1 MSGDSAASAPGRS
14 GGRPGRPVGR
24 KSAGSRW
31 GRLLEG
37 GLLQGGVQGSP
48 VIRLFVRWVRRP
60 LLPVMRL
67 WRRNIQLKVV
77 VTTLLMSLGVVLL
90 LGFVVI
96 GQVRN
101 GLLDAKV
108 KASQS
113 QATGGFAVAEQQAD
127 EAVSVTDDQGTAVD
141 GRPAQSVIQWM
152 SDLVESLS
160 SGGQG
165 AFDVVTLPASDESG
179 SGRGPRA
186 SGEVNPTA
194 SVPAAL
200 REQIDASTSAAQ
212 SYTRIV
218 YDTTKDSQPGLVI
231 GKQVNDPNGDP
242 YQLYYLFPLTQEE
255 KSLSL
260 VKGTLATAGLFVVVL
275 LGAIAWL
282 VVRQVVTP
290 VRMAAGIAE
299 RLSAGRLQERMKV
312 TGEDDIARL
321 GEAFNKMAQN
331 LQLKINQL
339 EDLSRMQRRFV
350 SDVSH
355 ELRTPLTTVRM
366 AADVIHEAREDF
378 DPVTARSAELLADQ
392 LDRFESL
399 LADLLEISRFDAGAA
414 ALEADAIDLREVVR
428 RVVSGAEPLAE
439 RKGTLI
445 RIVGD
450 QQPVVAEA
458 DARRVERVL
467 RNLVVNAVEHGEG
480 KDVVVKLAAAGG
492 AVAVAVRDY
501 GVGLKPGE
509 ATRVFSR
516 FWRADP
522 ARARTTG
529 GTGLGLSI
537 ALEDARLHGGWL
549 QAWGEPGG
557 GSQFRLTLPRTA
569 DEPLRGSPIPLEPK
583 DSRRNR
589 GLDEAGLSRGDGDGD
604 GEKRATVPAQE
615 PGADGSA
622 RASRDPFALRPTTV
636 APTADPTALPGN
648 GARVVSRPGGTSVTP
663 GARGAGGSSSAGGG
677 DAEARDAGPEDDGRS
692 GAGRDGADPGGAAGR
707 PRTDSGGPAGRP
719 DGGRDEGIAGGPSD
733 GVRGGTAGAG
743 EPEPRPGARDGAD
756 AERPDGEGL
765 GGERGGSAA
774 RGAARDGEAS
784 RGR

>member
-24 KSAGSRW
+24 EKTSSRW
-31 GRLLEG
+31 ARFLESG
-37 GLLQGGVQGSP
+37 LLLQGGVQGSP
-48 VIRLFVRWVRRP
+48 VIRLFMRWVRRP

-113 QATGGFAVAEQQAD
+113 QATGGFAVAKQRAD
-127 EAVSVTDDQGTAVD
+127 EAASGTGDDVATAD
-141 GRPAQSVIQWM
+141 GRPAQNVIQWM
-152 SDLVESLS
+152 SDLVSSLS

-165 AFDVVTLPASDESG
+165 AFDVVTLPASDADG
-179 SGRGPRA
+179 AGGRGPRA
-186 SGEVNPTA
+186 SGEVDWSR
-194 SVPAAL
+194 SVPADL
-200 REQIDASTSAAQ
+200 RELIGSSTTAAQ
-212 SYTRIV
+212 SYTRIT
-218 YDTTKDSQPGLVI
+218 YNNETKDSQPGLVI

-331 LQLKINQL
+331 LQLKISQL

-414 ALEADAIDLREVVR
+414 ALEAEPVDLRDVVR

-439 RKGTLI
+439 RKGSQI
-445 RIVGD
+445 RVLGD

-480 KDVVVKLAAAGG
+480 RDVVVKLAAAGG

-589 GLDEAGLSRGDGDGD
+589 GLDDAGLPCGGEEA
-604 GEKRATVPAQE
+604 EKRATVPAQSASGPVR
-615 PGADGSA
+615 PGPA
-622 RASRDPFALRPTTV
+622 RDPIPPRTV
-636 APTADPTALPGN
+636 SAPPSADPTALPGN
-648 GARVVSRPGGTSVTP
+648 GARVVPRPASGTRRQDDPQATPEQPARDGGASGP
-663 GARGAGGSSSAGGG
+663 AGAAGHDGVSGSSGAAGGG
-677 DAEARDAGPEDDGRS
+677 VVSGPASAAGHGRPSGSAGPS
-692 GAGRDGADPGGAAGR
+692 RDQVV
-707 PRTDSGGPAGRP
+707 GGP
-719 DGGRDEGIAGGPSD
+719 
-733 GVRGGTAGAG
+733 RG
-743 EPEPRPGARDGAD
+743 EDKD
-756 AERPDGEGL
+756 N
-765 GGERGGSAA
+765 GSAGSG
-774 RGAARDGEAS
+774 RETEWENVDRHGEAF

>member
-14 GGRPGRPVGR
+14 GARPGRPVGR
-24 KSAGSRW
+24 SAGARFRS
-31 GRLLEG
+31 LFEG

-48 VIRLFVRWVRRP
+48 VLRLFLRWVRRP

-67 WRRNIQLKVV
+67 WRRNIQLRVV
-77 VTTLLMSLGVVLL
+77 ATTLLMSLGVVLL

-113 QATGGFAVAEQQAD
+113 QATGGFAVAKQKAD
-127 EAVSVTDDQGTAVD
+127 EAASGTATGTNPATGTGDGTSTAD
-141 GRPAQSVIQWM
+141 GRQSQNIIPWM

-160 SGGQG
+160 SGGAG
-165 AFDVVTLPASDESG
+165 AFDVVTLPVGDDSGGGRSPRG
-179 SGRGPRA
+179 SGN
-186 SGEVNPTA
+186 VNPTS
-194 SVPAAL
+194 SVPADL
-200 REQIDASTSAAQ
+200 RERVNSGTTAAQ

-218 YDTTKDSQPGLVI
+218 YSNGKEAQPALVI
-231 GKQVNDPNGDP
+231 GKQVNDPNGRP
-242 YQLYYLFPLTQEE
+242 YELYYLFPLTQEE

-331 LQLKINQL
+331 LQVKIQQM

-414 ALEADAIDLREVVR
+414 ALEAEPIDLREVVR
-428 RVVSGAEPLAE
+428 RVVSGTEPLAE
-439 RKGTLI
+439 RKGTHI
-445 RIVGD
+445 RVVGD

-480 KDVVVKLAAAGG
+480 KDVVVKLATAGG

-589 GLDEAGLSRGDGDGD
+589 GLDEAGLPGGS
-604 GEKRATVPAQE
+604 GEKRATVPVQQGGPAA
-615 PGADGSA
+615 PSLPP
-622 RASRDPFALRPTTV
+622 RAPRLAGVTPA
-636 APTADPTALPGN
+636 ADPAALPGNGN
-648 GARVVSRPGGTSVTP
+648 GARVVPRSTGGP
-663 GARGAGGSSSAGGG
+663 R
-677 DAEARDAGPEDDGRS
+677 RLDDGTA
-692 GAGRDGADPGGAAGR
+692 AGSAADPGVA
-707 PRTDSGGPAGRP
+707 RP
-719 DGGRDEGIAGGPSD
+719 DTGGAPQDS
-733 GVRGGTAGAG
+733 T
-743 EPEPRPGARDGAD
+743 EP
-756 AERPDGEGL
+756 
-765 GGERGGSAA
+765 
-774 RGAARDGEAS
+774 GEAF

>member
-1 MSGDSAASAPGRS
+1 MSGDSAASAPGQ
-14 GGRPGRPVGR
+14 PGNRAERPVGR
-24 KSAGSRW
+24 RTSGSRW
-31 GRLLEG
+31 ERLLAG

-48 VIRLFVRWVRRP
+48 VLRLFMRWVRRP

-67 WRRNIQLKVV
+67 WRRNIQLRIV
-77 VTTLLMSLGVVLL
+77 VTTLLMSLSVVLL

-113 QATGGFAVAEQQAD
+113 QATGGFTAAEQKADD
-127 EAVSVTDDQGTAVD
+127 EASLAGNDADPNGDRVQNVGE
-141 GRPAQSVIQWM
+141 WM
-152 SDLVESLS
+152 TTLVNSLS

-165 AFDVVTLPASDESG
+165 AFDVVTLSPASGDG
-179 SGRGPRA
+179 TTGGLGPRV
-186 SGEVNPTA
+186 SGGVQWDL
-194 SVPAAL
+194 SVPVEL
-200 REQIDASTSAAQ
+200 RERVDDGTSAVQ
-212 SYTRIV
+212 SYTTIH
-218 YDTTKDSQPGLVI
+218 YYNGQEPQPGLII
-231 GKQVNDPNGDP
+231 GKQVSDPNSNS
-242 YQLYYLFPLTQEE
+242 YQLYYLFPLAQEE

-312 TGEDDIARL
+312 SGEDDIARL

-331 LQLKINQL
+331 LQLKIQQL
-339 EDLSRMQRRFV
+339 EELSRMQRRFV

-366 AADVIHEAREDF
+366 AADVIHDARVDF

-414 ALEADAIDLREVVR
+414 ALEAEPIDLREVVR
-428 RVVSGAEPLAE
+428 KVVSGAEPLAE
-439 RKGTLI
+439 RKGTRI
-445 RIVGD
+445 RVLGD

-480 KDVVVKLAAAGG
+480 KDVLVKLAAAGG

-589 GLDEAGLSRGDGDGD
+589 GLNDAGRPLGGSG
-604 GEKRATVPAQE
+604 KLATVPVQAGE
-615 PGADGSA
+615 HGAARAAIGPRPGAGQ
-622 RASRDPFALRPTTV
+622 
-636 APTADPTALPGN
+636 APTADPTALPGS
-648 GARVVSRPGGTSVTP
+648 GARVV
-663 GARGAGGSSSAGGG
+663 
-677 DAEARDAGPEDDGRS
+677 
-692 GAGRDGADPGGAAGR
+692 
-707 PRTDSGGPAGRP
+707 
-719 DGGRDEGIAGGPSD
+719 
-733 GVRGGTAGAG
+733 
-743 EPEPRPGARDGAD
+743 PRPGVPSATPSPARQPEDGAERGEKRPAESD
-756 AERPDGEGL
+756 AERQHEQ
-765 GGERGGSAA
+765 
-774 RGAARDGEAS
+774 GEAF

>member
-1 MSGDSAASAPGRS
+1 MSGDSAASAPGRP
-14 GGRPGRPVGR
+14 GARPGRPVGR
-24 KSAGSRW
+24 AAAGA
-31 GRLLEG
+31 RLRSLFEG
-37 GLLQGGVQGSP
+37 GLVRGGVQGSP
-48 VIRLFVRWVRRP
+48 VLRLLLRWVRRP
-60 LLPVMRL
+60 LLPLMRL
-67 WRRNIQLKVV
+67 WRRNIQLRVV
-77 VTTLLMSLGVVLL
+77 ATTLLMSLGVVLL

-113 QATGGFAVAEQQAD
+113 QATGGFAVAKQKAD
-127 EAVSVTDDQGTAVD
+127 EAAGATGTGGAAGTGAGDGTATPD
-141 GRPAQSVIQWM
+141 GRQSQNVIQWM

-160 SGGQG
+160 SGGAG
-165 AFDVVTLPASDESG
+165 AFDVVTLPVGDDSGGGRSPRG
-179 SGRGPRA
+179 SGN
-186 SGEVNPTA
+186 VDPTS
-194 SVPAAL
+194 SVPGDL
-200 REQIDASTSAAQ
+200 RERVNSGMTAAQ

-218 YDTTKDSQPGLVI
+218 YYNGKDSQPGLVI
-231 GKQVNDPNGDP
+231 GKQVNDPNGRP
-242 YQLYYLFPLTQEE
+242 YELYYLFPLTQEE

-331 LQLKINQL
+331 LQVKIGQL

-414 ALEADAIDLREVVR
+414 ALEAEPIDLREVVR
-428 RVVSGAEPLAE
+428 RVVGGAEPLAE
-439 RKGTLI
+439 RKGTRI
-445 RIVGD
+445 RVLGD

-458 DARRVERVL
+458 DARRVERIL

-589 GLDEAGLSRGDGDGD
+589 GLGDAGAPRGGE
-604 GEKRATVPAQE
+604 EKRATVPVQPGGAQA
-615 PGADGSA
+615 P
-622 RASRDPFALRPTTV
+622 ALPPRTAIGPHLAGVTP
-636 APTADPTALPGN
+636 AADPTALPGSGN
-648 GARVVSRPGGTSVTP
+648 GARVVPRPAG
-663 GARGAGGSSSAGGG
+663 GARRPADQPA
-677 DAEARDAGPEDDGRS
+677 AAAAPAAGP
-692 GAGRDGADPGGAAGR
+692 APAAE
-707 PRTDSGGPAGRP
+707 PA
-719 DGGRDEGIAGGPSD
+719 S
-733 GVRGGTAGAG
+733 GVRPA
-743 EPEPRPGARDGAD
+743 PGKG
-756 AERPDGEGL
+756 AERPD
-765 GGERGGSAA
+765 AA
-774 RGAARDGEAS
+774 GHGHPHRPDAAAQEDSTEAGEAF

>member
-1 MSGDSAASAPGRS
+1 MSEDSAVSGSGLPGE
-14 GGRPGRPVGR
+14 RPKRPVGR
-24 KSAGSRW
+24 TASGTRV
-31 GRLLEG
+31 GRFFEG
-37 GLLQGGVQGSP
+37 GLLRGGVQGSP
-48 VIRLFVRWVRRP
+48 VLRLFLRWVRRP

-67 WRRNIQLKVV
+67 WRRNIQLRVV
-77 VTTLLMSLGVVLL
+77 ATTLLMSLGVVLL

-108 KASQS
+108 HASQS
-113 QATGGFAVAEQQAD
+113 QATGGFAVAKQRAD
-127 EAVSVTDDQGTAVD
+127 EAAGTNGTGTGTAPATADGSTDGTAGAD
-141 GRPAQSVIQWM
+141 GRPTQNVIQWM

-160 SGGQG
+160 SGGAG
-165 AFDVVTLPASDESG
+165 AFDVVTLPVGDDSGGGRSPRG
-179 SGRGPRA
+179 SGN
-186 SGEVNPTA
+186 VNPT
-194 SVPAAL
+194 SSIPADL
-200 REQIDASTSAAQ
+200 RDRVNSGMTAAQ

-218 YDTTKDSQPGLVI
+218 YSNGKESQPALVI
-231 GKQVNDPNGDP
+231 GKQVNDPNGRP
-242 YQLYYLFPLTQEE
+242 YELYYLFPLTQEE

-331 LQLKINQL
+331 LQGKIQQL

-414 ALEADAIDLREVVR
+414 ALEAEPIDLREVVR
-428 RVVSGAEPLAE
+428 RVVGGAEPLAE
-439 RKGTLI
+439 RKGTRI
-445 RIVGD
+445 RVVGD
-450 QQPVVAEA
+450 LQPVVAEA

-480 KDVVVKLAAAGG
+480 KDVIVKLAAAGG

-583 DSRRNR
+583 DARRR
-589 GLDEAGLSRGDGDGD
+589 RRPDDSGTPRQ
-604 GEKRATVPAQE
+604 EKRATVPAQQGGGHV
-615 PGADGSA
+615 PALPS
-622 RASRDPFALRPTTV
+622 RAPV
-636 APTADPTALPGN
+636 APRRSATPATDPTALPGN
-648 GARVVSRPGGTSVTP
+648 GNGARVVPRPTGSVQRSEERSAEDRVP
-663 GARGAGGSSSAGGG
+663 DAMAVRPESGQGPAR
-677 DAEARDAGPEDDGRS
+677 PEDS
-692 GAGRDGADPGGAAGR
+692 
-707 PRTDSGGPAGRP
+707 
-719 DGGRDEGIAGGPSD
+719 I
-733 GVRGGTAGAG
+733 
-743 EPEPRPGARDGAD
+743 EP
-756 AERPDGEGL
+756 
-765 GGERGGSAA
+765 
-774 RGAARDGEAS
+774 GEAF

>member
-1 MSGDSAASAPGRS
+1 MSEDSAASAPGRS
-14 GGRPGRPVGR
+14 GARPGRPVGR
-24 KSAGSRW
+24 TAGARFRS
-31 GRLLEG
+31 LFEG

-48 VIRLFVRWVRRP
+48 VIRLLLRWVRRP

-67 WRRNIQLKVV
+67 WRRNIQLRVV
-77 VTTLLMSLGVVLL
+77 ATTLVMSLGVVLL

-113 QATGGFAVAEQQAD
+113 QATGGFAVAKQKAD
-127 EAVSVTDDQGTAVD
+127 EAASGAGPGAAAGSRTADGTATAD
-141 GRPAQSVIQWM
+141 GRQSQNVIPWM

-160 SGGQG
+160 SGGAG
-165 AFDVVTLPASDESG
+165 AFDVVTLPVGDDSGGGRSPRG
-179 SGRGPRA
+179 SGN
-186 SGEVNPTA
+186 VNPT
-194 SVPAAL
+194 SSIPDDL
-200 REQIDASTSAAQ
+200 RERVNSGTTAAQ

-218 YDTTKDSQPGLVI
+218 YANGKESQPALVI
-231 GKQVNDPNGDP
+231 GKQVNDPNGRP
-242 YQLYYLFPLTQEE
+242 YELYYLFPLTQEE

-331 LQLKINQL
+331 LQVKIQQL

-414 ALEADAIDLREVVR
+414 ALEAEPIDLREVVR

-439 RKGTLI
+439 RKGTHI
-445 RIVGD
+445 RVVGD

-589 GLDEAGLSRGDGDGD
+589 GLDEAGLPGGGE
-604 GEKRATVPAQE
+604 EKRATLPVQQRGPQSPAL
-615 PGADGSA
+615 PPRAPIAPRPAAGA
-622 RASRDPFALRPTTV
+622 
-636 APTADPTALPGN
+636 ADPAALPGNGN
-648 GARVVSRPGGTSVTP
+648 GARVVPRPTG
-663 GARGAGGSSSAGGG
+663 GARRTDDRPATRPAP
-677 DAEARDAGPEDDGRS
+677 DAGP
-692 GAGRDGADPGGAAGR
+692 A
-707 PRTDSGGPAGRP
+707 RP
-719 DGGRDEGIAGGPSD
+719 DAADTEDS
-733 GVRGGTAGAG
+733 T
-743 EPEPRPGARDGAD
+743 EP
-756 AERPDGEGL
+756 
-765 GGERGGSAA
+765 
-774 RGAARDGEAS
+774 GEAF

>member
-1 MSGDSAASAPGRS
+1 MSEDSAASSPGRT
-14 GGRPGRPVGR
+14 GARAGRSVGR
-24 KSAGSRW
+24 KTGGSRW
-31 GRLLEG
+31 GRLLES

-48 VIRLFVRWVRRP
+48 VLRLFMRWIRRP

-77 VTTLLMSLGVVLL
+77 VTTLLMSMGVVLL

-113 QATGGFAVAEQQAD
+113 QATGGFAVAKQKSD
-127 EAVSVTDDQGTAVD
+127 EAGAGTGDDAAPVD
-141 GRPAQSVIQWM
+141 DRAEQNVIQWM

-160 SGGQG
+160 SGGQS
-165 AFDVVTLPASDESG
+165 AFDVVTLPAGGDTG
-179 SGRGPRA
+179 GGRGPRA
-186 SGEVNPTA
+186 SGDVDPSA
-194 SVPAAL
+194 SVPEGL
-200 REQIDASTSAAQ
+200 REQVDDNTAAAQ

-218 YDTTKDSQPGLVI
+218 YSSTKESQPALVI

-331 LQLKINQL
+331 LQLKIQQL

-414 ALEADAIDLREVVR
+414 ALEAEPIDLRDVVR
-428 RVVSGAEPLAE
+428 RVLSGAEPLAE
-439 RKGTLI
+439 RKGTTI
-445 RIVGD
+445 RVVGD
-450 QQPVVAEA
+450 QQPVVAEV
-458 DARRVERVL
+458 DTRRVERVL

-589 GLDEAGLSRGDGDGD
+589 GLDDAGLPRGG
-604 GEKRATVPAQE
+604 GEKTATVPAQPTE
-615 PGADGSA
+615 GRGP
-622 RASRDPFALRPTTV
+622 SRGPIAPRPV
-636 APTADPTALPGN
+636 SLAPTADPTALPGN
-648 GARVVSRPGGTSVTP
+648 GARVVPRPASSGGRPDEMPT
-663 GARGAGGSSSAGGG
+663 GAEDGAGPRGSAASGPDG
-677 DAEARDAGPEDDGRS
+677 GPEDESTGS
-692 GAGRDGADPGGAAGR
+692 SGGASA
-707 PRTDSGGPAGRP
+707 
-719 DGGRDEGIAGGPSD
+719 
-733 GVRGGTAGAG
+733 
-743 EPEPRPGARDGAD
+743 
-756 AERPDGEGL
+756 
-765 GGERGGSAA
+765 GSAA
-774 RGAARDGEAS
+774 VSSGRASTDPYEQGEAF

>member
-1 MSGDSAASAPGRS
+1 MSGDSAASAPGPDRA
-14 GGRPGRPVGR
+14 GAGRPVGR
-24 KSAGSRW
+24 KTTGSRW

-48 VIRLFVRWVRRP
+48 VLRLFMRWVRRP

-113 QATGGFAVAEQQAD
+113 QATGGFAVAKQKAD
-127 EAVSVTDDQGTAVD
+127 EAAVGTSDDGTAAD
-141 GRPAQSVIQWM
+141 QRQSQNLTSWM

-165 AFDVVTLPASDESG
+165 AFEVVTLPAGDDNSG
-179 SGRGPRA
+179 GGRGPRG
-186 SGEVNPTA
+186 SGYVDPTA
-194 SVPAAL
+194 SVPEDL
-200 REQIDASTSAAQ
+200 RARINDDTAAAQ
-212 SYTRIV
+212 SYTRIL
-218 YDTTKDSQPGLVI
+218 YSNNKESQPALVI
-231 GKQVNDPNGDP
+231 GKQVNDPNGEP

-331 LQLKINQL
+331 LQLKIQQL

-414 ALEADAIDLREVVR
+414 ALEAEPIDLREVVR

-439 RKGTLI
+439 RKGTHI
-445 RIVGD
+445 RVLGD
-450 QQPVVAEA
+450 QQPVIAEA

-480 KDVVVKLAAAGG
+480 KDVLVKLASAGG

-589 GLDEAGLSRGDGDGD
+589 GLNDAGLPRGD
-604 GEKRATVPAQE
+604 KAATVPAQPVADQIPPMA
-615 PGADGSA
+615 PGLGGAA
-622 RASRDPFALRPTTV
+622 A
-636 APTADPTALPGN
+636 TADPTALPGN
-648 GARVVSRPGGTSVTP
+648 GARVVPRPTSGARRQNETPGEDGAETSSRPDTV
-663 GARGAGGSSSAGGG
+663 
-677 DAEARDAGPEDDGRS
+677 PEES
-692 GAGRDGADPGGAAGR
+692 KKQ
-707 PRTDSGGPAGRP
+707 
-719 DGGRDEGIAGGPSD
+719 
-733 GVRGGTAGAG
+733 
-743 EPEPRPGARDGAD
+743 
-756 AERPDGEGL
+756 
-765 GGERGGSAA
+765 
-774 RGAARDGEAS
+774 GEAF

>member
-1 MSGDSAASAPGRS
+1 MTRDSAASAPGS
-14 GGRPGRPVGR
+14 GARAGRPVGPDPVGH
-24 KSAGSRW
+24 KPPGSRW
-31 GRLLEG
+31 SRLLEG
-37 GLLQGGVQGSP
+37 GLLHGGVQGSP
-48 VIRLFVRWVRRP
+48 VLRLFMRWVRRP

-77 VTTLLMSLGVVLL
+77 ATTLLMSLGVVLL

-113 QATGGFAVAEQQAD
+113 QATGGFTAAKQKAE
-127 EAVSVTDDQGTAVD
+127 EAAGANGDDTTPAD
-141 GRPAQSVIQWM
+141 GRPSQNVIQWM
-152 SDLVESLS
+152 SELVKSLS
-160 SGGQG
+160 SGGQS
-165 AFDVVTLPASDESG
+165 AFDVVTLPMGGESG

-186 SGEVNPTA
+186 SGTVNWAA
-194 SVPAAL
+194 SVPEAL
-200 REQIDASTSAAQ
+200 RERIDGDTAAAQ

-218 YDTTKDSQPGLVI
+218 YNSDQPSQPGLVI
-231 GKQVNDPNGDP
+231 GKQVNDPNGEP

-260 VKGTLATAGLFVVVL
+260 VRGTLATAGLFVVVL

-290 VRMAAGIAE
+290 VRMAASIAE

-331 LQLKINQL
+331 LQLKISQL

-366 AADVIHEAREDF
+366 AADVIHDARVDF

-392 LDRFESL
+392 LDRFETL

-414 ALEADAIDLREVVR
+414 ALEAEPIDLREVVR

-439 RKGTLI
+439 RKGTRI
-445 RIVGD
+445 RLSGD

-480 KDVVVKLAAAGG
+480 RDVVVKLAAAGG

-569 DEPLRGSPIPLEPK
+569 DEPLRGSPIPLEPA

-589 GLDEAGLSRGDGDGD
+589 GLQDAGLNDTTST
-604 GEKRATVPAQE
+604 RAADKAVGVPAQA
-615 PGADGSA
+615 PAGQASPVPA
-622 RASRDPFALRPTTV
+622 RGPIPPRQAAV

-648 GARVVSRPGGTSVTP
+648 GARVVPRPV
-663 GARGAGGSSSAGGG
+663 
-677 DAEARDAGPEDDGRS
+677 S
-692 GAGRDGADPGGAAGR
+692 GAARRQD
-707 PRTDSGGPAGRP
+707 GGPAPGAASRP
-719 DGGRDEGIAGGPSD
+719 DAGSEESS
-733 GVRGGTAGAG
+733 RQ
-743 EPEPRPGARDGAD
+743 
-756 AERPDGEGL
+756 
-765 GGERGGSAA
+765 
-774 RGAARDGEAS
+774 GEAT

>member
-14 GGRPGRPVGR
+14 GDRPGRSVGR
-24 KSAGSRW
+24 KAAGSRW
-31 GRLLEG
+31 GRFFEG
-37 GLLQGGVQGSP
+37 GLLQGGVHGSP
-48 VIRLFVRWVRRP
+48 VLRLFMRWVRRP

-108 KASQS
+108 NASQS
-113 QATGGFAVAEQQAD
+113 QATGGFAVAKQKAD
-127 EAVSVTDDQGTAVD
+127 EAAGDTAD
-141 GRPAQSVIQWM
+141 RTSAAGGRPSQNVIQWM
-152 SDLVESLS
+152 SDLVASLS

-165 AFDVVTLPASDESG
+165 AFDVVTLPVGDESG
-179 SGRGPRA
+179 GGRSPRGSGD
-186 SGEVNPTA
+186 VDPTS
-194 SVPAAL
+194 SVPEDL
-200 REQIDASTSAAQ
+200 RTRVNSNMTAAQ

-218 YDTTKDSQPGLVI
+218 YNNGKDSQPALVI

-242 YQLYYLFPLTQEE
+242 YELYYLFPLTQEE

-299 RLSAGRLQERMKV
+299 RLSAGKLQERMKV

-331 LQLKINQL
+331 LQLKIQQL

-414 ALEADAIDLREVVR
+414 ALEAEPIDLREVVR

-439 RKGTLI
+439 RKGTHI
-445 RIVGD
+445 RVVGD

-480 KDVVVKLAAAGG
+480 KDVIVKLAAAGG

-589 GLDEAGLSRGDGDGD
+589 GLDDAGLPGGGDG
-604 GEKRATVPAQE
+604 KRATVPVQ
-615 PGADGSA
+615 PSGGQVPPLPP
-622 RASRDPFALRPTTV
+622 RAPIAHRLATV
-636 APTADPTALPGN
+636 TPAADPTALPGN
-648 GARVVSRPGGTSVTP
+648 GARVVPRPNGGVRRQDD
-663 GARGAGGSSSAGGG
+663 ASAGGT
-677 DAEARDAGPEDDGRS
+677 AREES
-692 GAGRDGADPGGAAGR
+692 ADR
-707 PRTDSGGPAGRP
+707 
-719 DGGRDEGIAGGPSD
+719 
-733 GVRGGTAGAG
+733 
-743 EPEPRPGARDGAD
+743 AD
-756 AERPDGEGL
+756 AAEDSNKP
-765 GGERGGSAA
+765 
-774 RGAARDGEAS
+774 GEAF

>member
-14 GGRPGRPVGR
+14 GARGGRPVGR
-24 KSAGSRW
+24 GTAGSRW
-31 GRLLEG
+31 RRFLES

-48 VIRLFVRWVRRP
+48 VLRLFMRWVRRP

-67 WRRNIQLKVV
+67 WRRNLQLKVV

-113 QATGGFAVAEQQAD
+113 QATGGFSAAKTTAD
-127 EAVSVTDDQGTAVD
+127 EAGAAGPGDDGTATD
-141 GRPAQSVIQWM
+141 GRSDQNVIQWM
-152 SDLVESLS
+152 SDLVEQLS

-165 AFDVVTLPASDESG
+165 AFEVVTLPAGGDSG
-179 SGRGPRA
+179 GGRGPRA
-186 SGEVNPTA
+186 SNYVDPTA
-194 SVPAAL
+194 SVPENL
-200 REQIDASTSAAQ
+200 RERIDSSTAAAQ
-212 SYTRIV
+212 SYTRII
-218 YDTTKDSQPGLVI
+218 YNADKESQPALVI

-331 LQLKINQL
+331 LQLKIQQL

-414 ALEADAIDLREVVR
+414 ALEAEPIDLREVVR

-439 RKGTLI
+439 RKGTTI
-445 RIVGD
+445 RVVGD

-480 KDVVVKLAAAGG
+480 KDVVVKLASAGG

-569 DEPLRGSPIPLEPK
+569 DEPLRGSPVPLEPK

-589 GLDEAGLSRGDGDGD
+589 GLDDAGLPR
-604 GEKRATVPAQE
+604 GEKSATVPAQQTGE
-615 PGADGSA
+615 QAA
-622 RASRDPFALRPTTV
+622 AMASRDPLAQRLNGA

-648 GARVVSRPGGTSVTP
+648 GARVVPRPASGPRRQDDAPAGER
-663 GARGAGGSSSAGGG
+663 AR
-677 DAEARDAGPEDDGRS
+677 EDAGPAE
-692 GAGRDGADPGGAAGR
+692 
-707 PRTDSGGPAGRP
+707 
-719 DGGRDEGIAGGPSD
+719 GPS
-733 GVRGGTAGAG
+733 RQ
-743 EPEPRPGARDGAD
+743 
-756 AERPDGEGL
+756 
-765 GGERGGSAA
+765 
-774 RGAARDGEAS
+774 GEAF

>member
-1 MSGDSAASAPGRS
+1 MSRDSAASAPGRS
-14 GGRPGRPVGR
+14 GTRAGRPVGQDSGR
-24 KSAGSRW
+24 SRW
-31 GRLLEG
+31 ARLLEG
-37 GLLQGGVQGSP
+37 GLLHGGVQGSP
-48 VIRLFVRWVRRP
+48 VLRLLMRWVRRP

-77 VTTLLMSLGVVLL
+77 VTTLLMSLGVLLL

-113 QATGGFAVAEQQAD
+113 QAAGGFAVAKQKAEEAASATGD
-127 EAVSVTDDQGTAVD
+127 EGTPVD
-141 GRPAQSVIQWM
+141 GRSPQNVIQWM
-152 SDLVESLS
+152 SDLVKSLS

-165 AFDVVTLPASDESG
+165 AFDVVTLPMGGDGG

-186 SGEVNPTA
+186 SGLVSWSA
-194 SVPAAL
+194 SVPEDL
-200 REQIDASTSAAQ
+200 RERLDSDPSAAQ

-218 YDTTKDSQPGLVI
+218 YDSDRPSQPGLVI

-275 LGAIAWL
+275 LGVIAWL

-290 VRMAAGIAE
+290 VRMAASIAE

-331 LQLKINQL
+331 LQLKISQL
-339 EDLSRMQRRFV
+339 EELSRMQRRFV

-366 AADVIHEAREDF
+366 AADVIHDARVDF

-392 LDRFESL
+392 LDRFETL

-414 ALEADAIDLREVVR
+414 ALEAEPVDLREVVR

-439 RKGTLI
+439 RKGTRI
-445 RIVGD
+445 RVTGD
-450 QQPVVAEA
+450 QQPIVAEA

-480 KDVVVKLAAAGG
+480 NDVVVKLAAAGG

-509 ATRVFSR
+509 AARVFSR

-569 DEPLRGSPIPLEPK
+569 DEPLRGSPIPLEPA

-589 GLDEAGLSRGDGDGD
+589 GLNDAGDSGRPQGAD
-604 GEKRATVPAQE
+604 RAATVPAQAA
-615 PGADGSA
+615 PGQVPPVPA
-622 RASRDPFALRPTTV
+622 RGPIPPRPAAT
-636 APTADPTALPGN
+636 ATADPTALPGN
-648 GARVVSRPGGTSVTP
+648 GARVVPRTVSGARKQDGTPASGAADRADTGPQGTS
-663 GARGAGGSSSAGGG
+663 SQ
-677 DAEARDAGPEDDGRS
+677 
-692 GAGRDGADPGGAAGR
+692 
-707 PRTDSGGPAGRP
+707 
-719 DGGRDEGIAGGPSD
+719 
-733 GVRGGTAGAG
+733 
-743 EPEPRPGARDGAD
+743 
-756 AERPDGEGL
+756 
-765 GGERGGSAA
+765 
-774 RGAARDGEAS
+774 GEAF

>member
-1 MSGDSAASAPGRS
+1 MSRDSAASAPGQPGTRA
-14 GGRPGRPVGR
+14 GRPVGR
-24 KSAGSRW
+24 RTTGSRW
-31 GRLLEG
+31 GQFTEG

-48 VIRLFVRWVRRP
+48 VLRLFMRWVRRP

-113 QATGGFAVAEQQAD
+113 QATGGFTVAKQEAD
-127 EAVSVTDDQGTAVD
+127 DAAGAGGDDRSGADDNPVQNVSG
-141 GRPAQSVIQWM
+141 WM
-152 SDLVESLS
+152 SSLVQSLS

-165 AFDVVTLPASDESG
+165 AFSVVTLGTTSADSDSRG
-179 SGRGPRA
+179 LGPRA
-186 SGEVNPTA
+186 SGYVDPSL
-194 SVPAAL
+194 SVPQEL
-200 REQIDASTSAAQ
+200 RERVDGGTGAAQ
-212 SYTRIV
+212 SYTRIF
-218 YDTTKDSQPGLVI
+218 YTNGQDSQSALII
-231 GKQVNDPNGDP
+231 GTQLNDPKNAP

-331 LQLKINQL
+331 LQLKIQQL

-366 AADVIHEAREDF
+366 AADVIHDARVDF
-378 DPVTARSAELLADQ
+378 DPMTARSAELLADQ
-392 LDRFESL
+392 LDRFETL

-414 ALEADAIDLREVVR
+414 ALEAEPIDLREVVR
-428 RVVSGAEPLAE
+428 RVVSGAEPLAD
-439 RKGTLI
+439 RKGTHI
-445 RIVGD
+445 QVVGD

-589 GLDEAGLSRGDGDGD
+589 GLNDAGLPLGGTQ
-604 GEKRATVPAQE
+604 KLATVPAQPVSE
-615 PGADGSA
+615 RTGPPPMIAPRVTGAV
-622 RASRDPFALRPTTV
+622 DPA
-636 APTADPTALPGN
+636 ALPGN
-648 GARVVSRPGGTSVTP
+648 GARVVPRPTAET
-663 GARGAGGSSSAGGG
+663 RGQSPEAAE
-677 DAEARDAGPEDDGRS
+677 DAPSEDGR
-692 GAGRDGADPGGAAGR
+692 
-707 PRTDSGGPAGRP
+707 
-719 DGGRDEGIAGGPSD
+719 
-733 GVRGGTAGAG
+733 GTG
-743 EPEPRPGARDGAD
+743 
-756 AERPDGEGL
+756 ERPEQLKQGE
-765 GGERGGSAA
+765 E
-774 RGAARDGEAS
+774 S

>member
-14 GGRPGRPVGR
+14 GGRPERPVGR
-24 KSAGSRW
+24 KTAGSRW
-31 GRLLEG
+31 GRLFEG

-48 VIRLFVRWVRRP
+48 VLRLFMRWVRRP

-67 WRRNIQLKVV
+67 WRRNIQLRVV
-77 VTTLLMSLGVVLL
+77 ATTLLMSLGVVLL

-113 QATGGFAVAEQQAD
+113 QATGGFAVAKQKAD
-127 EAVSVTDDQGTAVD
+127 EAVGGTGTAPVSGDDTDTAD
-141 GRPAQSVIQWM
+141 GRQSQNVIQWM

-160 SGGQG
+160 SGGAG
-165 AFDVVTLPASDESG
+165 AFDVVTLPVGDDSGGGRSPRG
-179 SGRGPRA
+179 SGY
-186 SGEVNPTA
+186 VNPSS
-194 SVPAAL
+194 SVPADL
-200 REQIDASTSAAQ
+200 RDRVNSSTTAAQ

-218 YDTTKDSQPGLVI
+218 YSNAKESQPALVI
-231 GKQVNDPNGDP
+231 GKQVNDPNGNP
-242 YQLYYLFPLTQEE
+242 YELYYLFPLTQEE

-331 LQLKINQL
+331 LQVKIQQM

-366 AADVIHEAREDF
+366 AADVIHEARQDF

-414 ALEADAIDLREVVR
+414 SLEAEPIDLREVVR
-428 RVVSGAEPLAE
+428 RVVGGAEPLAE
-439 RKGTLI
+439 RKGTRI
-445 RIVGD
+445 RVAGD

-480 KDVVVKLAAAGG
+480 KDVVVRLAAAGG

-589 GLDEAGLSRGDGDGD
+589 GLDDAGLSRGGE
-604 GEKRATVPAQE
+604 EKRATVPVQ
-615 PGADGSA
+615 PGGDRRPPLPAS
-622 RASRDPFALRPTTV
+622 ASRLTAVTPAVDPS
-636 APTADPTALPGN
+636 ALPGS
-648 GARVVSRPGGTSVTP
+648 GARVVPRPAG
-663 GARGAGGSSSAGGG
+663 GARRPEEGQAARQAADTDAGGA
-677 DAEARDAGPEDDGRS
+677 DRTGPED
-692 GAGRDGADPGGAAGR
+692 A
-707 PRTDSGGPAGRP
+707 T
-719 DGGRDEGIAGGPSD
+719 
-733 GVRGGTAGAG
+733 
-743 EPEPRPGARDGAD
+743 EP
-756 AERPDGEGL
+756 
-765 GGERGGSAA
+765 
-774 RGAARDGEAS
+774 GEAF

>member
-1 MSGDSAASAPGRS
+1 MS
-14 GGRPGRPVGR
+14 
-24 KSAGSRW
+24 GSRW
-31 GRLLEG
+31 GRFLEG

-48 VIRLFVRWVRRP
+48 VLRLFMRWVRRP

-67 WRRNIQLKVV
+67 WRRNIQLRIV
-77 VTTLLMSLGVVLL
+77 VTTLLMSLSVVLL

-113 QATGGFAVAEQQAD
+113 QATGGFTVAQQRAD
-127 EAVSVTDDQGTAVD
+127 GAASAAGNESTDSGDRVQNVGERMTNLVS
-141 GRPAQSVIQWM
+141 
-152 SDLVESLS
+152 SLS

-165 AFDVVTLPASDESG
+165 AFDVVTLSPASADGETG
-179 SGRGPRA
+179 ELGPRA
-186 SGEVNPTA
+186 SGGVA
-194 SVPAAL
+194 WDLSVPVEL
-200 REQIDASTSAAQ
+200 RDRVEDGTSAVQ
-212 SYTRIV
+212 SYTQIFYTNGRE
-218 YDTTKDSQPGLVI
+218 SQPALII
-231 GKQVNDPNGDP
+231 GKQINDPNGGP
-242 YQLYYLFPLTQEE
+242 FQLYYLFPLTQEE

-312 TGEDDIARL
+312 SGEDDIARL

-331 LQLKINQL
+331 LQLKISQL

-366 AADVIHEAREDF
+366 AADVIHDARVDF

-414 ALEADAIDLREVVR
+414 ALEAEPADLREVVR

-439 RKGTLI
+439 RKGTQI
-445 RIVGD
+445 QVVGD

-458 DARRVERVL
+458 DTRRVERVL

-583 DSRRNR
+583 DSRRHR
-589 GLDEAGLSRGDGDGD
+589 GLSAAGLPPGGSS
-604 GEKRATVPAQE
+604 KLATVPAQ
-615 PGADGSA
+615 
-622 RASRDPFALRPTTV
+622 ASGDKPQVPPLGLRPSGAT
-636 APTADPTALPGN
+636 PSADPTALPGS
-648 GARVVSRPGGTSVTP
+648 GARVVPLLTGGTCP
-663 GARGAGGSSSAGGG
+663 PADGAGNA
-677 DAEARDAGPEDDGRS
+677 
-692 GAGRDGADPGGAAGR
+692 
-707 PRTDSGGPAGRP
+707 
-719 DGGRDEGIAGGPSD
+719 
-733 GVRGGTAGAG
+733 GGTADA
-743 EPEPRPGARDGAD
+743 PSRDGTGRH
-756 AERPDGEGL
+756 EQ
-765 GGERGGSAA
+765 
-774 RGAARDGEAS
+774 GEAF

>member
-1 MSGDSAASAPGRS
+1 MS
-14 GGRPGRPVGR
+14 
-24 KSAGSRW
+24 
-31 GRLLEG
+31 
-37 GLLQGGVQGSP
+37 GGVQGSP
-48 VIRLFVRWVRRP
+48 VVRLFIRWVRRP

-67 WRRNIQLKVV
+67 WRRNIQLRVV
-77 VTTLLMSLGVVLL
+77 ATTLLMSLGVVLL

-113 QATGGFAVAEQQAD
+113 QATGGFAVARQSAD
-127 EAVSVTDDQGTAVD
+127 ETAAATRGSTGGNGTDG
-141 GRPAQSVIQWM
+141 GQSQNVIQWM

-160 SGGQG
+160 SGGSG
-165 AFDVVTLPASDESG
+165 AFDVVTLPVGDDSGGGRSPRG
-179 SGRGPRA
+179 SGYVSPA
-186 SGEVNPTA
+186 E
-194 SVPAAL
+194 SVPASL
-200 REQIDASTSAAQ
+200 RDRVNSSSSTAAAQ

-218 YDTTKDSQPGLVI
+218 YSNRKDSQPALVI
-231 GKQVNDPNGDP
+231 GKQVNDPNGHP
-242 YQLYYLFPLTQEE
+242 YELYYLFPLTQEE

-331 LQLKINQL
+331 LQLKIQQL

-378 DPVTARSAELLADQ
+378 DPMMARSAELLADQ

-414 ALEADAIDLREVVR
+414 ALEAEPIDLREVVR
-428 RVVSGAEPLAE
+428 RVVGGAEPLAE
-439 RKGTLI
+439 RKGSRI
-445 RIVGD
+445 RVVGD
-450 QQPVVAEA
+450 LQPVVAEA

-467 RNLVVNAVEHGEG
+467 RNLVVNAVEHGDG
-480 KDVVVKLAAAGG
+480 KDVVVKLASAGG

-589 GLDEAGLSRGDGDGD
+589 GLDDGGTPRGGA
-604 GEKRATVPAQE
+604 EKLATVPVQQNGGNASALPPRQ
-615 PGADGSA
+615 GA
-622 RASRDPFALRPTTV
+622 
-636 APTADPTALPGN
+636 APVADPTALPGN
-648 GARVVSRPGGTSVTP
+648 GNGNRVVPRPANGGRWPDDRTGTQVP
-663 GARGAGGSSSAGGG
+663 DARAGGG
-677 DAEARDAGPEDDGRS
+677 PE
-692 GAGRDGADPGGAAGR
+692 
-707 PRTDSGGPAGRP
+707 PAGQ
-719 DGGRDEGIAGGPSD
+719 DSTE
-733 GVRGGTAGAG
+733 AG
-743 EPEPRPGARDGAD
+743 EAF
-756 AERPDGEGL
+756 
-765 GGERGGSAA
+765 
-774 RGAARDGEAS
+774 

>member
-1 MSGDSAASAPGRS
+1 MSGDSAASSPGRT
-14 GGRPGRPVGR
+14 GARAGRPVGR
-24 KSAGSRW
+24 RTGGSRW
-31 GRLLEG
+31 GRLLES

-48 VIRLFVRWVRRP
+48 VLRLFMRWIRRP
-60 LLPVMRL
+60 LLPVLRL

-77 VTTLLMSLGVVLL
+77 ATTLLMSLGVVLL

-113 QATGGFAVAEQQAD
+113 QATGGFAVAKQKAD
-127 EAVSVTDDQGTAVD
+127 EAAAGTGGDGTPVDDRAQQNVS
-141 GRPAQSVIQWM
+141 PWM
-152 SDLVESLS
+152 GDLVESLS

-165 AFDVVTLPASDESG
+165 AFDVVTLPAGDDSG
-179 SGRGPRA
+179 GGRGPRA
-186 SGEVNPTA
+186 SGYVVPSA
-194 SVPAAL
+194 SVPEGL
-200 REQIDASTSAAQ
+200 RERVDDNTVAAQ

-218 YDTTKDSQPGLVI
+218 YSSTKDSQPALVI

-331 LQLKINQL
+331 LQLKIQQL

-414 ALEADAIDLREVVR
+414 ALEAEPIDLREVVR

-439 RKGTLI
+439 RKETTI
-445 RIVGD
+445 RVVGD
-450 QQPVVAEA
+450 QQPVVAEV
-458 DARRVERVL
+458 DTRRVERVL

-589 GLDEAGLSRGDGDGD
+589 GLDDAGLPRGG
-604 GEKRATVPAQE
+604 GEKTATVPAQ
-615 PGADGSA
+615 PTDG
-622 RASRDPFALRPTTV
+622 RGPSRNPIAPRQTSL

-648 GARVVSRPGGTSVTP
+648 GARVVPRPASSGRRQDEPSTGNGDGPQGTAVN
-663 GARGAGGSSSAGGG
+663 
-677 DAEARDAGPEDDGRS
+677 GPEDDSPGS
-692 GAGRDGADPGGAAGR
+692 AG
-707 PRTDSGGPAGRP
+707 
-719 DGGRDEGIAGGPSD
+719 
-733 GVRGGTAGAG
+733 
-743 EPEPRPGARDGAD
+743 D
-756 AERPDGEGL
+756 ASA
-765 GGERGGSAA
+765 GSAA
-774 RGAARDGEAS
+774 ASSGRASTDPYEQGEAF

>member
-1 MSGDSAASAPGRS
+1 MLH
-14 GGRPGRPVGR
+14 GGIHNSPVL
-24 KSAGSRW
+24 
-31 GRLLEG
+31 RLL
-37 GLLQGGVQGSP
+37 L
-48 VIRLFVRWVRRP
+48 RWVRRP
-60 LLPVMRL
+60 LLPLMRL

-77 VTTLLMSLGVVLL
+77 ATTLLMSLGVVLL

-113 QATGGFAVAEQQAD
+113 QATGGFAVAQQKAD
-127 EAVSVTDDQGTAVD
+127 EAAGAAAGDGTTVD
-141 GRPAQSVIQWM
+141 GGSSQNVIQWM
-152 SDLVESLS
+152 SELVSSLS

-165 AFDVVTLPASDESG
+165 AFDVVTLPPG
-179 SGRGPRA
+179 GGRGPRA
-186 SGEVNPTA
+186 SGDVNPDK
-194 SVPAAL
+194 SIPQAL
-200 REQIDASTSAAQ
+200 RTRVNTNTGAAQ

-218 YDTTKDSQPGLVI
+218 YFKDKESQPALVI
-231 GKQVNDPNGDP
+231 GKQVNDPNDDP
-242 YQLYYLFPLTQEE
+242 YELYYLFPLTQEE

-414 ALEADAIDLREVVR
+414 ALEAEPIDLREVVR
-428 RVVSGAEPLAE
+428 RVVSGAAPLAE
-439 RKGTLI
+439 RKGTTI
-445 RIVGD
+445 RVLGD

-480 KDVVVKLAAAGG
+480 KDVIVKLAAAGG

-589 GLDEAGLSRGDGDGD
+589 GLNDAGLPRGG
-604 GEKRATVPAQE
+604 GEKSATVPVQ
-615 PGADGSA
+615 PA
-622 RASRDPFALRPTTV
+622 REQRAPLTPRLATV

-648 GARVVSRPGGTSVTP
+648 GARVVPRPSS
-663 GARGAGGSSSAGGG
+663 GARPQDDPPATRT
-677 DAEARDAGPEDDGRS
+677 ARGEIPD
-692 GAGRDGADPGGAAGR
+692 
-707 PRTDSGGPAGRP
+707 RTTDTG
-719 DGGRDEGIAGGPSD
+719 SD
-733 GVRGGTAGAG
+733 G
-743 EPEPRPGARDGAD
+743 
-756 AERPDGEGL
+756 PDEQ
-765 GGERGGSAA
+765 
-774 RGAARDGEAS
+774 GEAF

>member
-1 MSGDSAASAPGRS
+1 MSRNSAASAPGKP
-14 GGRPGRPVGR
+14 GNRPERPVGPAAGR
-24 KSAGSRW
+24 GSRL
-31 GRLLEG
+31 RRVMDG
-37 GLLQGGVQGSP
+37 GLLLQGGMNGSP
-48 VIRLFVRWVRRP
+48 VLRLFTRWVRRP
-60 LLPVMRL
+60 LLPAMRL

-90 LGFVVI
+90 LGIVVI
-96 GQVRN
+96 GSVRN

-113 QATGGFAVAEQQAD
+113 QAEGGFRAAKDRAD
-127 EAVSVTDDQGTAVD
+127 TAATGVRDGAATDSRTTLNPNV
-141 GRPAQSVIQWM
+141 WL
-152 SDLVESLS
+152 SDLVTQLS
-160 SGGQG
+160 SGGKG
-165 AFDVVTLPASDESG
+165 AYDVVTLSPDDAGSGSG

-186 SGEVNPTA
+186 SGDVEPDR
-194 SVPAAL
+194 SVPDDL
-200 REQIDASTSAAQ
+200 RARVDRMTGASQ
-212 SYTRIV
+212 EYTRII
-218 YDTTKDSQPGLVI
+218 YRDGDSQPALVI
-231 GKQVNDPNGDP
+231 GKRLADPQGNA

-255 KSLSL
+255 KSLGL

-290 VRMAAGIAE
+290 VRMAAGVAE

-331 LQLKINQL
+331 LHLKIQQL

-366 AADVIHEAREDF
+366 AADVIHEARVDF

-414 ALEADAIDLREVVR
+414 ALEAEPIDLREVVR
-428 RVVSGAEPLAE
+428 RVVGGAEPLAE
-439 RKGTLI
+439 RKGTHI
-445 RIVGD
+445 RVVGD
-450 QQPVVAEA
+450 ELPVVAEA

-480 KDVVVKLAAAGG
+480 KDVVVRLAAAGG

-569 DEPLRGSPIPLEPK
+569 DEPLRGSPIPLEPE
-583 DSRRNR
+583 DSRRGR
-589 GLDEAGLSRGDGDGD
+589 APGDAESSDAGRKL
-604 GEKRATVPAQE
+604 ATVPAQTS
-615 PGADGSA
+615 SA
-622 RASRDPFALRPTTV
+622 APAAGQMQTQMASRFPQAAVP
-636 APTADPTALPGN
+636 ADPTALPGS
-648 GARVVSRPGGTSVTP
+648 GARVVPRGGVNNGDGAPGVPRQPDDRVGPGPTRPAAPSRLGAPPDDVSV
-663 GARGAGGSSSAGGG
+663 S
-677 DAEARDAGPEDDGRS
+677 GR
-692 GAGRDGADPGGAAGR
+692 RDGAARPGERGE
-707 PRTDSGGPAGRP
+707 GG
-719 DGGRDEGIAGGPSD
+719 DGGRA
-733 GVRGGTAGAG
+733 
-743 EPEPRPGARDGAD
+743 
-756 AERPDGEGL
+756 
-765 GGERGGSAA
+765 
-774 RGAARDGEAS
+774 
-784 RGR
+784 

>member
-14 GGRPGRPVGR
+14 GDRPGRPVGR
-24 KSAGSRW
+24 GTAASRW
-31 GRLLEG
+31 RHLFDGD
-37 GLLQGGVQGSP
+37 LLQGGVQGSP
-48 VIRLFVRWVRRP
+48 VVRLVMRWVRRP
-60 LLPVMRL
+60 LLPVIRL

-113 QATGGFAVAEQQAD
+113 QATGGFAVAKQQA
-127 EAVSVTDDQGTAVD
+127 EQAVSVTGEEGTAPD
-141 GRPAQSVIQWM
+141 GRPSQSVIQWM
-152 SDLVESLS
+152 SDLVASLS

-165 AFDVVTLPASDESG
+165 AFDVVTLPSGGDSG

-186 SGEVNPTA
+186 SGGVNPAA
-194 SVPAAL
+194 SVPAEL
-200 REQIDASTSAAQ
+200 RERIDTSTGAAQ

-218 YDTTKDSQPGLVI
+218 YAEKDKQSQPALVI

-331 LQLKINQL
+331 LQLKISQL

-414 ALEADAIDLREVVR
+414 ALEAEPIDLREVVR
-428 RVVSGAEPLAE
+428 RVVTGAEPLAE
-439 RKGTLI
+439 RKGTAI
-445 RIVGD
+445 KVVGD

-569 DEPLRGSPIPLEPK
+569 DEALRGSPIPLEPK

-589 GLDEAGLSRGDGDGD
+589 GLDDAGLPRGGD
-604 GEKRATVPAQE
+604 GEKRATVPVGR
-615 PGADGSA
+615 PGADDPAQSA
-622 RASRDPFALRPTTV
+622 RDPLGRRPGAS

-648 GARVVSRPGGTSVTP
+648 GARVVARSGSTRMTPGTVSGTNGGTDEARPGDADRP
-663 GARGAGGSSSAGGG
+663 AAGGEGG
-677 DAEARDAGPEDDGRS
+677 DGAPRDAEK
-692 GAGRDGADPGGAAGR
+692 
-707 PRTDSGGPAGRP
+707 
-719 DGGRDEGIAGGPSD
+719 
-733 GVRGGTAGAG
+733 
-743 EPEPRPGARDGAD
+743 
-756 AERPDGEGL
+756 
-765 GGERGGSAA
+765 
-774 RGAARDGEAS
+774 DGEAT

>member
-1 MSGDSAASAPGRS
+1 M
-14 GGRPGRPVGR
+14 
-24 KSAGSRW
+24 
-31 GRLLEG
+31 
-37 GLLQGGVQGSP
+37 QGSP
-48 VIRLFVRWVRRP
+48 VLRLLLRWVRRP

-77 VTTLLMSLGVVLL
+77 ATTLLMSLGVVLL

-113 QATGGFAVAEQQAD
+113 QATGGFAVAKQKAD
-127 EAVSVTDDQGTAVD
+127 EAAGAADADGTPAD
-141 GRPAQSVIQWM
+141 GGASQNVIEWM
-152 SDLVESLS
+152 SELVLSLS

-165 AFDVVTLPASDESG
+165 AFDVVTLPPGDVSG
-179 SGRGPRA
+179 VARGPRA
-186 SGEVNPTA
+186 SGFVDPDK
-194 SVPAAL
+194 SVPEKL
-200 REQIDASTSAAQ
+200 REQVYSSTGAAQ
-212 SYTRIV
+212 SYSRII
-218 YDTTKDSQPGLVI
+218 YLSDKESQPALVI

-242 YQLYYLFPLTQEE
+242 YELYYLFPLTQEE

-331 LQLKINQL
+331 LQLKIQQL

-366 AADVIHEAREDF
+366 AADVIHDARVDF

-392 LDRFESL
+392 LDRFETL

-414 ALEADAIDLREVVR
+414 ALEAEPIDLREVVR
-428 RVVSGAEPLAE
+428 RVVSGAAPLAE
-439 RKGTLI
+439 RKGTTVRVI
-445 RIVGD
+445 GD

-480 KDVVVKLAAAGG
+480 KDVIVKLASAGG
-492 AVAVAVRDY
+492 AVAIAVRDY

-589 GLDEAGLSRGDGDGD
+589 GALDDAGVPRGGGQ
-604 GEKRATVPAQE
+604 KSATVPVQHTGE
-615 PGADGSA
+615 QSSA
-622 RASRDPFALRPTTV
+622 ARSPLAPRIATA

-648 GARVVSRPGGTSVTP
+648 GARVVPRPAPPTGGAGTATGSGSGSATGGGGGTGSGVGGRGEDGPRTADEAQEAGEVRRAGEARGGEDRERSDAAREEGPGGTD
-663 GARGAGGSSSAGGG
+663 GAADTG
-677 DAEARDAGPEDDGRS
+677 DARETA
-692 GAGRDGADPGGAAGR
+692 
-707 PRTDSGGPAGRP
+707 PRGTP
-719 DGGRDEGIAGGPSD
+719 DRQ
-733 GVRGGTAGAG
+733 RAGA
-743 EPEPRPGARDGAD
+743 
-756 AERPDGEGL
+756 EGSN
-765 GGERGGSAA
+765 EQ
-774 RGAARDGEAS
+774 GEAC

>member
-1 MSGDSAASAPGRS
+1 VSR
-14 GGRPGRPVGR
+14 
-24 KSAGSRW
+24 AGSGWRQFF
-31 GRLLEG
+31 EG

-48 VIRLFVRWVRRP
+48 VLRLFIRWVRRP

-77 VTTLLMSLGVVLL
+77 ATTLLMSLGVVLL

-113 QATGGFAVAEQQAD
+113 QAAGGFAAAKQNAD
-127 EAVSVTDDQGTAVD
+127 TAASTSGDDGSGTG
-141 GRPAQSVIQWM
+141 GRPAQTLIPWM

-165 AFDVVTLPASDESG
+165 AFDVVTLPVGPGGDDGG
-179 SGRGPRA
+179 SGRGARA
-186 SGEVNPTA
+186 SGWVDPTA
-194 SVPAAL
+194 SVPDAL
-200 REQIDASTSAAQ
+200 RARVDSSPLMAQ
-212 SYTRIV
+212 SYTRVI
-218 YDTTKDSQPGLVI
+218 YTNGMESQPALIV
-231 GKQVNDPNGDP
+231 GKQVDDPNGDP

-331 LQLKINQL
+331 LQLKIQQL
-339 EDLSRMQRRFV
+339 EELSRMQRRFV

-366 AADVIHEAREDF
+366 AADVIHDARVDF

-392 LDRFESL
+392 LDRFETL

-414 ALEADAIDLREVVR
+414 ALEAEPIDLRQVVR

-439 RKGTLI
+439 RKGTTV
-445 RIVGD
+445 RVVGD

-569 DEPLRGSPIPLEPK
+569 DESLRGSPIPLEPR
-583 DSRRNR
+583 DSRRHRELN
-589 GLDEAGLSRGDGDGD
+589 DAGLPYAGGD
-604 GEKRATVPAQE
+604 KLATVPVQTAVAE
-615 PGADGSA
+615 P
-622 RASRDPFALRPTTV
+622 RPIAPRTAAV
-636 APTADPTALPGN
+636 APSADPTALPGS
-648 GARVVSRPGGTSVTP
+648 GARVVPRPGG
-663 GARGAGGSSSAGGG
+663 GARRDDVPGTEAHHPDMASS
-677 DAEARDAGPEDDGRS
+677 DAGPERVN
-692 GAGRDGADPGGAAGR
+692 
-707 PRTDSGGPAGRP
+707 
-719 DGGRDEGIAGGPSD
+719 EQ
-733 GVRGGTAGAG
+733 
-743 EPEPRPGARDGAD
+743 
-756 AERPDGEGL
+756 
-765 GGERGGSAA
+765 
-774 RGAARDGEAS
+774 GEAF
-784 RGR
+784 RGP

>member
-1 MSGDSAASAPGRS
+1 MSGDSAATAPGRT
-14 GGRPGRPVGR
+14 GARPERPVGR
-24 KSAGSRW
+24 KKAGSRW
-31 GRLLEG
+31 GRFLEG

-48 VIRLFVRWVRRP
+48 VLRLLLRWVRRP

-113 QATGGFAVAEQQAD
+113 QATGGFAAAKKSSD
-127 EAVSVTDDQGTAVD
+127 EAAAGAADDAGAVD
-141 GRPAQSVIQWM
+141 GRSEQNVIQWM
-152 SDLVESLS
+152 SDLVSSLS

-165 AFDVVTLPASDESG
+165 AFDVVTLPASAAGDSG
-179 SGRGPRA
+179 GRGPRA
-186 SGEVNPTA
+186 SGGVDPTA
-194 SVPAAL
+194 SVPEDL
-200 REQIDASTSAAQ
+200 RERIDSNMGAFQ

-218 YDTTKDSQPGLVI
+218 YNRTADKEAQPALVI

-242 YQLYYLFPLTQEE
+242 YQLYYFFPLTQEE

-331 LQLKINQL
+331 LQLKIQQL

-414 ALEADAIDLREVVR
+414 ALEAEPIDLREVVR

-439 RKGTLI
+439 RKGTRI
-445 RIVGD
+445 RVVGD
-450 QQPVVAEA
+450 QQPIVAEA

-480 KDVVVKLAAAGG
+480 RDVVVKLASAGG

-589 GLDEAGLSRGDGDGD
+589 GLDDAGLPSGG
-604 GEKRATVPAQE
+604 GEKAATVPVQ
-615 PGADGSA
+615 PNGDQVPPMP
-622 RASRDPFALRPTTV
+622 SRDPIVTRTGGA
-636 APTADPTALPGN
+636 APKADPTALPGN
-648 GARVVSRPGGTSVTP
+648 GARVVPRPASGARRQEETP
-663 GARGAGGSSSAGGG
+663 GAQEPASEEAGQ
-677 DAEARDAGPEDDGRS
+677 
-692 GAGRDGADPGGAAGR
+692 
-707 PRTDSGGPAGRP
+707 
-719 DGGRDEGIAGGPSD
+719 
-733 GVRGGTAGAG
+733 
-743 EPEPRPGARDGAD
+743 
-756 AERPDGEGL
+756 DGE
-765 GGERGGSAA
+765 SSKH
-774 RGAARDGEAS
+774 GEAS

>member
-1 MSGDSAASAPGRS
+1 MSEDSAVSGSGLPGE
-14 GGRPGRPVGR
+14 RPKRPVGR
-24 KSAGSRW
+24 TASGTRV
-31 GRLLEG
+31 GRLFEG
-37 GLLQGGVQGSP
+37 GLPRGGVQGSP
-48 VIRLFVRWVRRP
+48 VLRLFLRWVRRP

-67 WRRNIQLKVV
+67 WRRNIQLRVV
-77 VTTLLMSLGVVLL
+77 ATTLLMSLGVVLL

-108 KASQS
+108 HASQS
-113 QATGGFAVAEQQAD
+113 QATGGFAVAKQRAD
-127 EAVSVTDDQGTAVD
+127 EAAGTNGTGTGTAPATADGSTDGTAGAD
-141 GRPAQSVIQWM
+141 GRPTQNVIQWM

-160 SGGQG
+160 SGGAG
-165 AFDVVTLPASDESG
+165 AFDVVTLPVGDDSGGGRSPRG
-179 SGRGPRA
+179 SGN
-186 SGEVNPTA
+186 VNPT
-194 SVPAAL
+194 SSIPADL
-200 REQIDASTSAAQ
+200 RDRVNSGMTAAQ

-218 YDTTKDSQPGLVI
+218 YSNGKDPQPALVI
-231 GKQVNDPNGDP
+231 GKQVNDPNGRP
-242 YQLYYLFPLTQEE
+242 YELYYLFPLTQEE

-331 LQLKINQL
+331 LQGKIQQL

-414 ALEADAIDLREVVR
+414 ALEAEPIDLREVVR
-428 RVVSGAEPLAE
+428 RVVGGAEPLAE
-439 RKGTLI
+439 RKGTRI
-445 RIVGD
+445 RVVGD
-450 QQPVVAEA
+450 LQPVVAEA

-480 KDVVVKLAAAGG
+480 KDVIVRLAAAGG

-583 DSRRNR
+583 DARTRRR
-589 GLDEAGLSRGDGDGD
+589 PEDSGTPRQ
-604 GEKRATVPAQE
+604 EKRATVPAQQGGGHA
-615 PGADGSA
+615 PALPSHSPIAPRRSA
-622 RASRDPFALRPTTV
+622 PAT
-636 APTADPTALPGN
+636 DPTALPGN
-648 GARVVSRPGGTSVTP
+648 GARVVPRPTGSVQRP
-663 GARGAGGSSSAGGG
+663 EERSAEDPAP
-677 DAEARDAGPEDDGRS
+677 DAMAVRPESGQGPV
-692 GAGRDGADPGGAAGR
+692 
-707 PRTDSGGPAGRP
+707 RP
-719 DGGRDEGIAGGPSD
+719 DDS
-733 GVRGGTAGAG
+733 T
-743 EPEPRPGARDGAD
+743 EP
-756 AERPDGEGL
+756 
-765 GGERGGSAA
+765 
-774 RGAARDGEAS
+774 GEAF

>member
-1 MSGDSAASAPGRS
+1 MSGDSAATAPGRT
-14 GGRPGRPVGR
+14 GARPERPVGR
-24 KSAGSRW
+24 KGSGSRW
-31 GRLLEG
+31 GRFLEG

-48 VIRLFVRWVRRP
+48 VLRLLLRWVRRP

-113 QATGGFAVAEQQAD
+113 QATGGFAAAKQTAD
-127 EAVSVTDDQGTAVD
+127 EAEAGTADDGATVD
-141 GRPAQSVIQWM
+141 ERSDQNVIQWM
-152 SDLVESLS
+152 SDLVSSLS

-165 AFDVVTLPASDESG
+165 AFEVVTLPASAG
-179 SGRGPRA
+179 SDTGGRGRRA
-186 SGEVNPTA
+186 SGGVDPTA
-194 SVPAAL
+194 SVPEDL
-200 REQIDASTSAAQ
+200 RDRIDSATGAFQ

-218 YDTTKDSQPGLVI
+218 YQPTAHKDSQPALVI
-231 GKQVNDPNGDP
+231 GKQVSDPNGDP
-242 YQLYYLFPLTQEE
+242 YQLYYLFPLSQEE

-331 LQLKINQL
+331 LQLKIQQL

-378 DPVTARSAELLADQ
+378 DPVTARSAELLTDQ

-414 ALEADAIDLREVVR
+414 ALEAEPIDLREVVR

-439 RKGTLI
+439 RKGTQI
-445 RIVGD
+445 RILGD

-480 KDVVVKLAAAGG
+480 RDVVVKLAAAGG

-589 GLDEAGLSRGDGDGD
+589 GLNDAGLPSGG
-604 GEKRATVPAQE
+604 GEKAATVPAQ
-615 PGADGSA
+615 PTGDQVTSMP
-622 RASRDPFALRPTTV
+622 SRDPIASRLGTAVPK
-636 APTADPTALPGN
+636 ADPTALPGN
-648 GARVVSRPGGTSVTP
+648 GARVVPRPASSTRRQDDPP
-663 GARGAGGSSSAGGG
+663 GAEGPPSEEAGQIEESSKH
-677 DAEARDAGPEDDGRS
+677 
-692 GAGRDGADPGGAAGR
+692 
-707 PRTDSGGPAGRP
+707 
-719 DGGRDEGIAGGPSD
+719 
-733 GVRGGTAGAG
+733 
-743 EPEPRPGARDGAD
+743 
-756 AERPDGEGL
+756 
-765 GGERGGSAA
+765 
-774 RGAARDGEAS
+774 GEAS

>member
-14 GGRPGRPVGR
+14 GARAERPVGR
-24 KSAGSRW
+24 TAQGSRW
-31 GRLLEG
+31 SRLLES

-113 QATGGFAVAEQQAD
+113 QATGGFAVAVQKAE
-127 EAVSVTDDQGTAVD
+127 EAASGTGDDGSTVD
-141 GRPAQSVIQWM
+141 GRPAQNVNTWL

-165 AFDVVTLPASDESG
+165 AFDVVTLPADDESG
-179 SGRGPRA
+179 GGRGPRA
-186 SGEVNPTA
+186 SGFVDPTA
-194 SVPAAL
+194 SIPKAL
-200 REQIDASTSAAQ
+200 RAQVNHSTVAAQ
-212 SYTRIV
+212 SYTRII
-218 YDTTKDSQPGLVI
+218 YSNGKDSQPALVI
-231 GKQVNDPNGDP
+231 GKQVSDPNSDR
-242 YQLYYLFPLTQEE
+242 YELYYLFPLSQEE

-299 RLSAGRLQERMKV
+299 RLSAGKLQERMKV

-331 LQLKINQL
+331 LQQKISQL

-414 ALEADAIDLREVVR
+414 ALEAEPIDLRDVVR

-439 RKGTLI
+439 RKGTQI
-445 RIVGD
+445 KVVGD
-450 QQPVVAEA
+450 QQPIVAEA
-458 DARRVERVL
+458 DARRVERIL

-480 KDVVVKLAAAGG
+480 RDVVVKLAAAGG

-589 GLDEAGLSRGDGDGD
+589 GGLTDAGVPRGG
-604 GEKRATVPAQE
+604 GEKSATVPAQQ
-615 PGADGSA
+615 PSGHGSL
-622 RASRDPFALRPTTV
+622 RAARDPIVPRPAAA
-636 APTADPTALPGN
+636 APVADPTALPGN
-648 GARVVSRPGGTSVTP
+648 GARVVPRPVS
-663 GARGAGGSSSAGGG
+663 GAR
-677 DAEARDAGPEDDGRS
+677 RPDDPS
-692 GAGRDGADPGGAAGR
+692 GAAAAATGSEPTQEGSGGASEPDDENTGR
-707 PRTDSGGPAGRP
+707 
-719 DGGRDEGIAGGPSD
+719 RDVD
-733 GVRGGTAGAG
+733 RH
-743 EPEPRPGARDGAD
+743 
-756 AERPDGEGL
+756 
-765 GGERGGSAA
+765 
-774 RGAARDGEAS
+774 GEAS

>member
-1 MSGDSAASAPGRS
+1 MSGDSAATAPGRT
-14 GGRPGRPVGR
+14 GARPERPVGR
-24 KSAGSRW
+24 KGSGSRW
-31 GRLLEG
+31 GRFLEG

-48 VIRLFVRWVRRP
+48 VLRLVLRWVRRP

-113 QATGGFAVAEQQAD
+113 QATGGFAAAKQRAD
-127 EAVSVTDDQGTAVD
+127 EASAGTADDGATVD
-141 GRPAQSVIQWM
+141 ERSDQNVIQWM
-152 SDLVESLS
+152 SDLVSSLS

-165 AFDVVTLPASDESG
+165 AFEVVTLPASAG
-179 SGRGPRA
+179 SDTGGRGRRA
-186 SGEVNPTA
+186 SGGVDPTA
-194 SVPAAL
+194 SVPEDL
-200 REQIDASTSAAQ
+200 RDRIDSGATGAFQ

-218 YDTTKDSQPGLVI
+218 YQPTAHKDSQPALVI
-231 GKQVNDPNGDP
+231 GKQVNDPNDDP
-242 YQLYYLFPLTQEE
+242 YQLYYLFPLSQEE

-331 LQLKINQL
+331 LQLKIQQL

-378 DPVTARSAELLADQ
+378 DPVTARSAELLTDQ

-414 ALEADAIDLREVVR
+414 ALEAEPIDLREVVR
-428 RVVSGAEPLAE
+428 RVVTGAEPLAE
-439 RKGTLI
+439 RKGSQI
-445 RIVGD
+445 RILGD
-450 QQPVVAEA
+450 QQPIVAEA

-480 KDVVVKLAAAGG
+480 RDVVVKLAAAGG

-589 GLDEAGLSRGDGDGD
+589 GLDDAGLPSGG
-604 GEKRATVPAQE
+604 GEKAATVPAQ
-615 PGADGSA
+615 PTGDQVASMP
-622 RASRDPFALRPTTV
+622 SRDPIASRLGTP
-636 APTADPTALPGN
+636 APKADPTALPGN
-648 GARVVSRPGGTSVTP
+648 GARVVPRPASSARRQDDPP
-663 GARGAGGSSSAGGG
+663 GAEGPPSEEAGQIEESSKH
-677 DAEARDAGPEDDGRS
+677 
-692 GAGRDGADPGGAAGR
+692 
-707 PRTDSGGPAGRP
+707 
-719 DGGRDEGIAGGPSD
+719 
-733 GVRGGTAGAG
+733 
-743 EPEPRPGARDGAD
+743 
-756 AERPDGEGL
+756 
-765 GGERGGSAA
+765 
-774 RGAARDGEAS
+774 GEAS